1 MIKANDLRVGN
12 FIKFNNHLEKEKIV
26 QVNLRFFASWAGG
39 RNPDEMKVDEEIS
52 NYYTEIE
59 LTPDILQR
67 CGFDWSIYHQA
78 FHKEGFDLDINEC
91 YPKGYALCRFKRKGD
106 PIVPNIFYLHQL
118 QNVYYSLTG
127 SELEV
132 VW

>member
-1 MIKANDLRVGN
+1 MIKLNEVREGN
-12 FIKFNNHLEKEKIV
+12 WIKLDNAKVWRKIWDGKEY
-26 QVNLRFFASWAGG
+26 
-39 RNPDEMKVDEEIS
+39 KVDIDVLLEIS
-52 NYYTEIE
+52 SHEDYYSPIE
-59 LTPDILQR
+59 LTSEILTK

-78 FHKEGFDLDINEC
+78 FHKEGFELDMNEC
-91 YPKGYALCRFKRKGD
+91 YPKGYALCRFKRND
-106 PIVPNIFYLHQL
+106 EPVVPNILYLHQL

>member
-78 FHKEGFDLDINEC
+78 FHKENFELDINEC
-91 YPKGYALCRFKRKGD
+91 YPKGYALCRFKRTGE
-106 PIVPNIFYLHQL
+106 PVVPNLFYLHQL
-118 QNVYYSLTG
+118 QNAYYVLTG
-127 SELEV
+127 SELDV